1 MVSIGTVTKVEAS
14 DIQPMVAGSA
24 IALRP
29 TEAHAQFDD
38 SGLQVSARISPTGRM
53 QSTIGHLVD
62 TVRRLNQADTW
73 RAATAHSSSPDRLD
87 TSALQA
93 KADQLVSVQ
102 VDQIAT
108 AQSTVSAQ
116 FSPLGTTIGL
126 GTLNI
131 EVGQWN
137 GSYSS
142 FTPNPNWPKAR
153 VSSGPGDTSL
163 ERLRDRINGAGLGV
177 YANVISD
184 PTGTYLILRAANTGS
199 DNGFRVTVDAAP
211 GSSREQIQ
219 SLQKLEFNPPSS
231 TSGMSLAVPAQ
242 DAVLQVNGKT
252 TTSSSNFIE
261 DLVPGVDATAKQA
274 STMPIQVQVRQD
286 SSQAKALI
294 EDFVHT
300 FNDLNHQ
307 LSTESGL
314 DPIVAQAGQAVLS
327 GVTSITQSS
336 YGGSLEKLGVTQ
348 QQNGQLT
355 LDHAALEQG
364 LTQAVKEPPESIRQL
379 ARIFGTDSPSE
390 PTSRPAIRTVP
401 LSASTSPLF
410 RQAVV
415 DQYIHN
421 MYAEDTN

>member
-1 MVSIGTVTKVEAS
+1 ML
-14 DIQPMVAGSA
+14 AGSA
-24 IALRP
+24 VSARP
-29 TEAHAQFDD
+29 TDARTEHD
-38 SGLQVSARISPTGRM
+38 SPELQVSARISPTGRM
-53 QSTIGHLVD
+53 QNTIAQLAD

-73 RAATAHSSSPDRLD
+73 RAATAHSSDPDRLD
-87 TSALQA
+87 ASALQA
-93 KADQLVSVQ
+93 KADQVVNVQ

-108 AQSTVSAQ
+108 AQSAISAQ

-131 EVGQWN
+131 EVGQW
-137 GSYSS
+137 SSSFSS

-153 VSSGPGDTSL
+153 VSTGPGDTTL
-163 ERLRDRINGAGLGV
+163 EHLRDRINGAGLGV
-177 YANVISD
+177 NANVISD

-199 DNGFRVTVDAAP
+199 DNGFRVTVDPAP
-211 GSSREQIQ
+211 GSSQEQIQ

-231 TSGMSLAVPAQ
+231 TSGMTLAVPAQ
-242 DAVLQVNGKT
+242 DAVVQANGKT

-274 STMPIQVQVRQD
+274 SAMPIQVQVRQD

-307 LSTESGL
+307 LNTASGL
-314 DPIVAQAGQAVLS
+314 DPIVAQAGQAVQS
-327 GVTSITQSS
+327 GVTSITHSG

-348 QQNGQLT
+348 QQNGQLK
-355 LDHAALEQG
+355 LDYAALEQG
-364 LTQAVKEPPESIRQL
+364 LTQAVKEPPGGIRQL

-390 PTSRPAIRTVP
+390 PTSPPAIRTAA

-415 DQYIHN
+415 DQYTHN
-421 MYAEDTN
+421 MYVEDVN